1 MPSTT
6 TRATRVAAEGLSLR
20 ICRTRWA
27 NSAAA
32 SGDHRSFILRM
43 EDPLNAGHHV
53 VVLDEL
59 PALQLRQAFLD
70 LRSEPR
76 VMVAVG
82 FLQLL
87 HQLLRVASG
96 LRCKAVEL
104 VLEFRREVDFH

>member
-1 MPSTT
+1 MPNKMG
-6 TRATRVAAEGLSLR
+6 ELSGCLWR
-20 ICRTRWA
+20 P
-27 NSAAA
+27 SEL
-32 SGDHRSFILRM
+32 HLRM

-82 FLQLL
+82 FHQLL
-87 HQLLRVASG
+87 HKLLRVASG

-104 VLEFRREVDFH
+104 VLEFRREVDFHSVTLPPFRKTNPPFPHP